1 MTARRS
7 LTDRLPLRPE
17 TIGPLLAAM
26 VTLATAEVVRSGV
39 YGGYLTQAVDTHFG
53 LPLALGGLAY
63 TVHFA
68 TDTVMRG
75 PAGVAI
81 SRYGLRTTMLGGA
94 LLSVLAITLFMVAHT
109 SWLFLLAAALHG
121 VGFAVM
127 WPGTMNFAAD
137 AARDGYHGRALTLV
151 GTAITPFSGL
161 GFLLF
166 GALAKRDD
174 NVPLLVALALLTL
187 GTLLALL
194 VPARRVLQ
202 RREETEEPPRA
213 RSVTR
218 ALVPLL
224 PAAFMQTMT
233 MSLLGPLLFRI
244 APDLGLN
251 YWGLVALLVVGGGV
265 AYGSMPLTGRFADRG
280 RARLGVMIGYGLLS
294 LGFLGF
300 ATTPAPWALYLL
312 AALAGLGYAFL
323 TPAWAALVTHVLP
336 AEQRPAAW
344 GVLMTVENGG
354 MALGPLI
361 GTFALGQM
369 GVPGPFVVGA
379 VLAAV
384 TAGGYAAFGRA
395 FRGAAT

>member
-1 MTARRS
+1 VTTRRS

-94 LLSVLAITLFMVAHT
+94 LLSVLSITLFMVAHT

-202 RREETEEPPRA
+202 RRDETEESPRA

-361 GTFALGQM
+361 GTFALGQV
-369 GVPGPFVVGA
+369 GVPGPFIVGA
-379 VLAAV
+379 ILAAL

>member
-1 MTARRS
+1 M
-7 LTDRLPLRPE
+7 DRLPLRPE
-17 TIGPLLAAM
+17 TLGPLLAAM
-26 VTLATAEVVRSGV
+26 VTLATAEVVRSGI

-53 LPLALGGLAY
+53 LPLALGGVAY

-75 PAGVAI
+75 PAGVMI
-81 SRYGLRTTMLGGA
+81 NRFGLRAAMLGGA
-94 LLSVLAITLFMVAHT
+94 LLSVLAIALFMVAHT

-121 VGFAVM
+121 LGFAVM

-187 GTLLALL
+187 GALLALL

-202 RREETEEPPRA
+202 PREEDAGGPQPV

-233 MSLLGPLLFRI
+233 MSLLGPLLFRM

-251 YWGLVALLVVGGGV
+251 YWGLVGLLVVGGGV
-265 AYGSMPLTGRFADRG
+265 AFGSMPLTGRFADRG
-280 RARLGVMIGYGLLS
+280 RARLGVMVGYGLLS

-300 ATTPAPWALYLL
+300 AMTPQQWVLYLL
-312 AALAGLGYAFL
+312 AVVAGLGYAFL

-361 GTFALGQM
+361 GTFALGQA
-369 GVPGPFVVGA
+369 GVPGPFIVGA

-395 FRGAAT
+395 FRGAAA